1 MSPIPIFSS
10 SQLTRLV
17 LIHVFRYSRLYPFFV
32 RSYIQVHKYWIW
44 AVVNECSVRGRVVD
58 LRLLVLPDT
67 GVVPVKW
74 SPDVVEGGEDNGRRT
89 GPVPAVHWQTQIG
102 GGRQP
107 FIRLASL
114 QVRPFKRLGTV
125 YRRFL

>member
-1 MSPIPIFSS
+1 M
-10 SQLTRLV
+10 
-17 LIHVFRYSRLYPFFV
+17 
-32 RSYIQVHKYWIW
+32 
-44 AVVNECSVRGRVVD
+44 VNECSVRGRVVD
-58 LRLLVLPDT
+58 LRLLVLSDT

-89 GPVPAVHWQTQIG
+89 WQTQIG

-114 QVRPFKRLGTV
+114 QVRLFKRLGTV